1 MLRAREQI
9 LDAAA
14 ELVASGGLS
23 AVTMASVARRSA
35 VAKATVYNH
44 FRDRDDLLQ
53 ALLAFE
59 GERLLAACAGVPDA
73 DRLHIA
79 ARWLSESTVI
89 AGLRRFDPA
98 TVLSVADRAA
108 AEPRVHETVRR
119 WCTEDDDPERA
130 LRWLVSFAVVPD
142 ESGQPPALLDTTP

>member
-9 LDAAA
+9 LDAVA

-44 FRDRDDLLQ
+44 FRDRDDLLR
-53 ALLAFE
+53 ALMASE
-59 GERLLAACAGVPDA
+59 TERLVATCAGAADG
-73 DRLHIA
+73 DRLGAA

-98 TVLSVADRAA
+98 TLLSVADRAA
-108 AEPRVHETVRR
+108 AEPRVHETVQR
-119 WCTEDDDPERA
+119 WCTPDDNPERA
-130 LRWLVSFAVVPD
+130 FRWLVSFAVVPD
-142 ESGQPPALLDTTP
+142 ESGQPPPLLEPTS